1 MLAHSMFPHLAW
13 AMWHR
18 GSSTILNQDAEHEP
32 KLSRNCCVSL
42 ERSVGF
48 RGLHF
53 SVLWSEEVGGNQYP
67 TPLPPTLQPHPL
79 SCFPWRGNVYYCT
92 WVSWEETL
100 TFSRY
105 MPVSL
110 KNTCHPQ
117 KSTSCFFF
125 FFNRMIYDIFYWSED
140 CQSYWWVSFDWR
152 KIMFKRCRF
161 VPSVLVVEMEILKA
175 FSCVVTCEFFHSSK
189 YNVQKKALCNMK

>member
-125 FFNRMIYDIFYWSED
+125 FLTEWFMIYFTEVKIASPTDE
-140 CQSYWWVSFDWR
+140 WVLIEGKSCLRDVDLCLLFSLSRWKFWR
-152 KIMFKRCRF
+152 H
-161 VPSVLVVEMEILKA
+161 LVV
-175 FSCVVTCEFFHSSK
+175 
-189 YNVQKKALCNMK
+189 